1 MIKIIL
7 AEDHNV
13 VRNGIKALLEK
24 EKDYKIVGEA
34 VNSEQL
40 LTILQNQEEPDILL
54 SDINMPGV
62 NGLDLIPKLRETHQK
77 MKIVMLSMLDKE
89 KYIAHAFSSGANGF
103 LLKSITPDELIFA
116 IRHVHMYGKYICS
129 ELSLRLLDKLLATNS
144 VTENQPSP
152 SDLKLSVRDLE
163 VLLLIADG
171 LTNAEIA
178 EKLFTSKRTAEGYRK
193 GLMEKTGS
201 VNTAS
206 LIKFAMKNNLIE

>member
-13 VRNGIKALLEK
+13 VRIGIKTLLEK

-34 VNSEQL
+34 TNAEQL
-40 LTILQNQEEPDILL
+40 LNLFETQGEPDILL
-54 SDINMPGV
+54 SDINMPGIS
-62 NGLDLIPKLRETHQK
+62 GLALIPKLREKWQT

-89 KYIAHAFSSGANGF
+89 QYIAHAFNSGANGYLF
-103 LLKSITPDELIFA
+103 KSIAPDELVFA
-116 IRHVHMYGKYICS
+116 IRHIHNHGKYICS
-129 ELSLRLLDKLLATNS
+129 ELSLRLLDKLLNNKSLTEKKVNS
-144 VTENQPSP
+144 A
-152 SDLKLSVRDLE
+152 DLNLSVRDVE
-163 VLLLIADG
+163 VLMLIGDG

-193 GLMEKTGS
+193 GLMEKTNS
-201 VNTAS
+201 NNTAA